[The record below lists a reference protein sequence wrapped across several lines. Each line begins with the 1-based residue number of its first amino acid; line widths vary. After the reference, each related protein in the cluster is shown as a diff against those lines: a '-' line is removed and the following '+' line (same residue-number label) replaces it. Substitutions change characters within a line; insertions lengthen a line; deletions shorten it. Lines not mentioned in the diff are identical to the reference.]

1 MSGRLA
7 EILIV
12 DDNPGDVRLMREAL
26 KDGKVRNTLHAVGT
40 GEEALAFLQRTD
52 GYAHVERPDLI
63 LLDLNLP
70 GMSGQEVLEVVK
82 QDEDLRKIP
91 VVILTTSSHDEEI
104 LRTYR
109 LHANC
114 FVTKPV
120 DFDKF
125 VAVVQTL
132 QEFWLTIVKLP
143 TA

>member
-1 MSGRLA
+1 MSGRIA

-26 KDGKVRNTLHAVGT
+26 KDGKVRNTLHAVPS
-40 GEEALAFLQRTD
+40 GEEAVAYLTRQNGHAN
-52 GYAHVERPDLI
+52 AERPDLI

-70 GMSGQEVLEVVK
+70 GMSGQEVLEIVK
-82 QDEDLRKIP
+82 QDDDLKKIP

-120 DFDKF
+120 DFEKF

-143 TA
+143 TT